1 MDLNQLFLIDQV
13 KQKIAQLQIFV
24 WAWAQVKL
32 KQVRLADLTGWQNII
47 DCFGLRLSNLIYL
60 LPKML
65 LVKFLNLLVFSLII
79 VALYNLFFGID
90 SKRNF
95 LALQKENQE
104 LLLQNKALAKE
115 NNLLESGIQSKQK
128 NDAHAEKFAREEL
141 NLIYQDEQFL
151 KFKENK
157 PNEPQQ

>member
-1 MDLNQLFLIDQV
+1 
-13 KQKIAQLQIFV
+13 
-24 WAWAQVKL
+24 
-32 KQVRLADLTGWQNII
+32 
-47 DCFGLRLSNLIYL
+47 
-60 LPKML
+60 ML

-79 VALYNLFFGID
+79 AALYNLFFGID

-104 LLLQNKALAKE
+104 LLLKNKALAKE

-151 KFKENK
+151 KFEENK

>member
-1 MDLNQLFLIDQV
+1 
-13 KQKIAQLQIFV
+13 
-24 WAWAQVKL
+24 
-32 KQVRLADLTGWQNII
+32 
-47 DCFGLRLSNLIYL
+47 
-60 LPKML
+60 ML

-104 LLLQNKALAKE
+104 LLLKNNALAKE
-115 NNLLESGIQSKQK
+115 NNLLESSIQSKQK
-128 NDAHAEKFAREEL
+128 NDAHSEKFAREEL

>member
-1 MDLNQLFLIDQV
+1 
-13 KQKIAQLQIFV
+13 
-24 WAWAQVKL
+24 
-32 KQVRLADLTGWQNII
+32 
-47 DCFGLRLSNLIYL
+47 
-60 LPKML
+60 ML

-104 LLLQNKALAKE
+104 LLLKNKALAKE
-115 NNLLESGIQSKQK
+115 NNQLEIGIQSKQK

-141 NLIYQDEQFL
+141 NLIYEDEHFL
-151 KFKENK
+151 RFKENK
-157 PNEPQQ
+157 PNDPQ